1 MGCECAQVSLF
12 DESIKKHNRIHF
24 LTIQDEGGTK
34 KIVEKVL
41 SQIKNL
47 LNEANEVERT
57 SLPVSY
63 LTLALQ
69 CGGSDGYSGI
79 TANPAL
85 GVAADL
91 LVKKVGVL
99 YYLKHQKYMGL
110 NTYWLIEQILKRRQ
124 IN

>member
-1 MGCECAQVSLF
+1 MCPSKFVWRV
-12 DESIKKHNRIHF
+12 IKKHNRIHF

-41 SQIKNL
+41 SQIRNL
-47 LNEANEVERT
+47 LAEANKVERT
-57 SLPVSY
+57 SQSVNH

-91 LVKKVGVL
+91 LVKKKEEAQ
-99 YYLKHQKYMGL
+99 YYLKHLKYMEL
-110 NTYWLIEQILKRRQ
+110 NTYWLIELTHKKQQ
-124 IN
+124 INW